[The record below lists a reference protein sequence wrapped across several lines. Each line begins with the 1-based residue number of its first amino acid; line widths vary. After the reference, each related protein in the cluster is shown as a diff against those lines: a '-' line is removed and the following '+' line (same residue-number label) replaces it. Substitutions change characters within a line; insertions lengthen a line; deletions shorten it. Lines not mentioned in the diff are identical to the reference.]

1 MRKVWSE
8 EAWEDYLYWQ
18 TKNYNLSNIIKNRR
32 IERIKIKN
40 EKSRIS

>member
-18 TKNYNLSNIIKNRR
+18 TKNYNLSNILKLPMPQIGAVH
-32 IERIKIKN
+32 
-40 EKSRIS
+40 